1 MLPQPLGISQLYITF
16 QHSNCTVVYNLTFIM
31 ENAILFGYLI
41 STKGIVNELIF
52 LNQISLKH
60 LNILIIFWGLTY
72 SRGIWLNFF

>member
-41 STKGIVNELIF
+41 SNKGIVNELIF
-52 LNQISLKH
+52 LKS
-60 LNILIIFWGLTY
+60 
-72 SRGIWLNFF
+72 NFFKTS